1 MHATEATQAA
11 QRSIDI
17 CNACRYC
24 EGYCAVFPA
33 MMLQRAFTT
42 EDMSYLANLCH
53 NCNGCY
59 HACQFSPPH
68 AYGINLPQQF
78 AEIRVESYAEY
89 AWPKGMGSA
98 FARNGRAML
107 TLTAAA
113 LAFVVLAMLLLV
125 PNAALFGALS
135 GAGAFYRVIPWGVM
149 ASFAGVTLLF
159 SLVALLMAARNFWR
173 DTASSLT
180 RTISFSAIRTAL
192 SDAATL
198 RYLGGGHTGG
208 GCNDLDAS
216 FSHTRRKLHHVLMYG
231 FFLCFAS
238 TSVATLMDHF
248 LGWQAPYSWYSLP
261 VVLGSL
267 GGIGM
272 LIGCVGLIWVKIA
285 TDPAPVA
292 RAVLGGD
299 YALLLMLALVAKTG
313 LLLLLFRATPAMGML
328 LALHLGSVLAL
339 FLALPYGKFIHGIL
353 RFTALLKAAAERE
366 GRSVTGG

>member
-33 MMLQRAFTT
+33 MMLQRAFNT

-78 AEIRVESYAEY
+78 AEIRLESYAEY
-89 AWPKGMGSA
+89 AWPKAMSSA
-98 FARNGRAML
+98 FARNGRNML
-107 TLTAAA
+107 ALVAGS
-113 LAFVVLAMLLLV
+113 LAFVLLAVLLFV
-125 PNAALFGALS
+125 PGTTLFGAQT
-135 GAGAFYRVIPWGVM
+135 GAGAFYRVISWGVM
-149 ASFAGVTLLF
+149 TTFASVTLLF
-159 SLVALLMAARNFWR
+159 SLFSLLMAAFNFWL
-173 DTASSLT
+173 DTTSALS
-180 RTISFSAIRTAL
+180 RAISFSAIRTAL
-192 SDAATL
+192 CDAATL
-198 RYLGGGHTGG
+198 RYLGGGHGEG
-208 GCNDLDAS
+208 GCNDLDDS
-216 FSHTRRKLHHVLMYG
+216 FSQTRRRLHHALMYG
-231 FFLCFAS
+231 FLLCFAS

-248 LGWQAPYSWYSLP
+248 LGWEAPYSWYSLP
-261 VVLGSL
+261 VVLGTL

-272 LIGCVGLIWVKIA
+272 VIGCVGLIWVKIA

-292 RAVLGGD
+292 RKVLGAD

-313 LLLLLFRATPAMGML
+313 LLLLLFRATPAMGLL

-353 RFTALLKAAAERE
+353 RMTALLKAAVERE
-366 GRSVTGG
+366 RCGVVGG